1 MRIGLLGQDAGT
13 GVWAWLGRA
22 KATTPKATATVRIER
37 FTEVSRDAVVRR
49 LTMRVSSTS
58 GR

>member
-1 MRIGLLGQDAGT
+1 LLGQDDGAGA
-13 GVWAWLGRA
+13 WAWLGRA

-37 FTEVSRDAVVRR
+37 FTEVSRMQWFGGSPCACRQQ
-49 LTMRVSSTS
+49 S